1 MACVFVVVVW
11 GGNLGHAQNWKTYI
25 SEMLQLVGE
34 D

>member
-1 MACVFVVVVW
+1 MGCVCGAGV
-11 GGNLGHAQNWKTYI
+11 GDNLDNAQNWKTYI